1 MPQKLT
7 RAQRIA
13 AWELQQIAEA
23 KAQAERGKA
32 LLATLSAAAKQWNVP
47 DPCIFI
53 TCGHCQQ
60 VAPAE
65 AWTSREIGG
74 DLPPREFQCP
84 NCTRAFR
91 RRSTPSLVHLDPIAA
106 RL

>member
-1 MPQKLT
+1 MTTKKT
-7 RAQRIA
+7 RAQLIA
-13 AWELQQIAEA
+13 EWELQRLAETH
-23 KAQAERGKA
+23 AQAARGRA
-32 LLATLSAAAKQWNVP
+32 YLAELSESAVRWNVT

-65 AWTSREIGG
+65 AWTRREIAG
-74 DLPPREFQCP
+74 DLPPSEYQCP
-84 NCTRAFR
+84 NCGRAFR
-91 RRSTPSLVHLDPIAA
+91 RRASPRLVHLDPIPT

>member
-1 MPQKLT
+1 MPPKLT

-13 AWELQQIAEA
+13 AWELQQIAET

-32 LLATLSAAAKQWNVP
+32 LMATLSASAKRWNVP

-65 AWTSREIGG
+65 AWTRREITGE
-74 DLPPREFQCP
+74 LPPMEYQCP
-84 NCTRAFR
+84 HCGRAFR
-91 RRSTPSLVHLDPIAA
+91 RRATPQLVHLDPIAA